1 LLYIVQISTSGS
13 KAMLF
18 ITSIQ
23 LNQAGVYVCQI
34 QDLSSLSLADVRL
47 DLSVSGRQHEITQI
61 VLVVVIT

>member
-1 LLYIVQISTSGS
+1 MSTSGS

-47 DLSVSGRQHEITQI
+47 DLSVSGTN
-61 VLVVVIT
+61 